1 MITSSSEGEDERPHS
16 LLNFAFRFEI
26 LYRFFLTGRGSSTA
40 SITGE
45 EEQSFL
51 PLDNNFAVG
60 FLDELYHFFR
70 IGEDTSLLSVS
81 PTTYAAHRDFRV
93 VMRQQLLCSLTF
105 CDDVEKISLLFL
117 CYLEI

>member
-1 MITSSSEGEDERPHS
+1 MLHRVMGMIWYSSLMITSYSEGEDERQHS

-26 LYRFFLTGRGSSTA
+26 LYRFFLTGGGSSTA

-81 PTTYAAHRDFRV
+81 PTTVCSSSRLQSSDAAAVAVFLDF
-93 VMRQQLLCSLTF
+93 L
-105 CDDVEKISLLFL
+105 
-117 CYLEI
+117 